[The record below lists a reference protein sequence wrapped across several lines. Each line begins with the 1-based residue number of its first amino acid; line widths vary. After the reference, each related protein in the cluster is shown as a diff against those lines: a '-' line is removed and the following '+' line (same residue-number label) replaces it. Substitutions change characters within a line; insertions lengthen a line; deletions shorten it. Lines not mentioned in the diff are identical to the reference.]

1 MNKDRMTERKIN
13 FSSRQ
18 FAKLAGHKLVFN
30 KKAKDGDFTYA
41 NIIAS
46 DNDFV
51 EGILYEFPD
60 NEISSLDWAEGSPNH
75 YDKIQV
81 SVTDKNDISTTA
93 TTYVAKKDKIVNG
106 LFPTREYLNHLLA
119 GQDILS
125 KPYFDTLKQVQT
137 NESKWSIT
145 ATEMDY

>member
-13 FSSRQ
+13 FSTRQ

-60 NEISSLDWAEGSPNH
+60 NEISSLDQAEGFPKH

-93 TTYVAKKDKIVNG
+93 TTYVAQKDKIVNG

-137 NESKWSIT
+137 NESK
-145 ATEMDY
+145 